1 MLSYHHGQSN
11 ALLSAGQEQY
21 YSRPLVL
28 DSSKNKP
35 LTCWNTWDE
44 LTRMSAEE
52 LQDPEND
59 VNGNVLCS
67 RTHALLIMKPRYSR
81 KLFMTSSSVGTL
93 RFWLFIAQQEF
104 VGLHVMFSNFQYAT
118 KPRRS
123 GKIHSNPSFFNSLK
137 ISRDIRDGKLSYL
150 PAFMPDSQADAL
162 PSIILQFS
170 KISRDV
176 RDGKLSYLFYMLLR
190 RQKDSTPHL

>member
-1 MLSYHHGQSN
+1 MSLAFLFQVAIFEDQSNMLSYHHGQSN

-104 VGLHVMFSNFQYAT
+104 VGHCTSCSQIFST
-118 KPRRS
+118 PR
-123 GKIHSNPSFFNSLK
+123 
-137 ISRDIRDGKLSYL
+137 SRDGRE
-150 PAFMPDSQADAL
+150 SQADSL
-162 PSIILQFS
+162 QSIILQFS
-170 KISRDV
+170 KN
-176 RDGKLSYLFYMLLR
+176 F
-190 RQKDSTPHL
+190 

>member
-1 MLSYHHGQSN
+1 MFPDSRIINYEAEILAE
-11 ALLSAGQEQY
+11 ALHDFEFGRNTQ
-21 YSRPLVL
+21 VL
-28 DSSKNKP
+28 A
-35 LTCWNTWDE
+35 LH
-44 LTRMSAEE
+44 
-52 LQDPEND
+52 
-59 VNGNVLCS
+59 CS
-67 RTHALLIMKPRYSR
+67 TGIRRT
-81 KLFMTSSSVGTL
+81 
-93 RFWLFIAQQEF
+93 
-104 VGLHVMFSNFQYAT
+104 LHVMFSNFQYAT